1 MEHTVGVDKQG
12 RIVIPASIRQALGL
26 TGADKAFVRLNG
38 NKIIIELIDEDL
50 DKRVEEW
57 RKLALNVHAQAF
69 TEKMESSWKW
79 MSREYA
85 ERKLGIR

>member
-12 RIVIPASIRQALGL
+12 RIVIPTSIRQALGL
-26 TGADKAFVRLNG
+26 AGAGKAFIRLNG
-38 NKIIIELIDEDL
+38 DKIIIELMMKTLI
-50 DKRVEEW
+50 KGW

-69 TEKMESSWKW
+69 IEKSENSWKW

>member
-1 MEHTVGVDKQG
+1 MMKT
-12 RIVIPASIRQALGL
+12 
-26 TGADKAFVRLNG
+26 
-38 NKIIIELIDEDL
+38 LI
-50 DKRVEEW
+50 KGW

-69 TEKMESSWKW
+69 IEKSENSWKW